1 MNMVFQC
8 SKDALKIKSPDK
20 GQEFDYFE
28 RPIFLVGG

>member
-20 GQEFDYFE
+20 GLEFDYFE
-28 RPIFLVGG
+28 SLFFVDG